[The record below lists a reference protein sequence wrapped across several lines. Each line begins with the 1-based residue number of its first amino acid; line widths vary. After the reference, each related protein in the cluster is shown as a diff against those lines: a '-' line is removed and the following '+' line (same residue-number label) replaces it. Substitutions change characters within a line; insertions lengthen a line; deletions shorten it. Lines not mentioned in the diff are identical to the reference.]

1 GAVECTGPVLVRDP
15 IGGPAGVAVA
25 EWLAAR
31 GGDVSIVTPDP
42 VAGAELARAGDLAGA
57 NVRLQRRGVT
67 RHVFTTIREQRAGAA
82 VLEHVHTAVRS
93 EVPCARVIDCAPRV
107 PGPVIDGAVRVG
119 DCVAPRTALEAV
131 REGEAAGA

>member
-1 GAVECTGPVLVRDP
+1 GASVVQATGGVPRPPGFPCESWAEAADVLDGAVECTGPVLVRDP

-93 EVPCARVIDCAPRV
+93 EVPCARVIDCAP
-107 PGPVIDGAVRVG
+107 
-119 DCVAPRTALEAV
+119 
-131 REGEAAGA
+131 